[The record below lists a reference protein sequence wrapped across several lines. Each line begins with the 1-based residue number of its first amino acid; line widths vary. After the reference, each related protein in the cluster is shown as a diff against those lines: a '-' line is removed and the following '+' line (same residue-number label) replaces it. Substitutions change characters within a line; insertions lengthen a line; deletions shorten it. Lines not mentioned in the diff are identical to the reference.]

1 MGMPSHIPPI
11 LALLAVLPALAAP
24 PAPAAPRA
32 VTVSDLSRRLVVDN
46 LVSGPCPRKMKPGM
60 FDVPCFG
67 GLAGRNWGGTCLTF
81 NISER
86 GASKYEE
93 LACVNTCPGP
103 RMRNTDPCS
112 GSPCYEALADRPY
125 SRTFAALD
133 PETQRKMAADYTKLI
148 ALVQAEASSQRAAYA
163 SLGGDK
169 ERTRVKFEIL
179 GFVIAG
185 FLNQSTGEFS
195 APGAMLPFGEC
206 LLKRAAAREK
216 IGNPEVSL
224 SKLYGQPPQ
233 VNTGNPA
240 DASPMDTSAGGTLHL
255 YESAFIACARVT
267 PDLGRCLGGIGPE
280 SPDALAGSIIHELVH
295 YTQKKFGHVEGAGG
309 LNDDAS
315 DLKTMLNEIEAY
327 GVSRDDLF
335 YAKSLSVNDYIALTR
350 AGLSAQVRAFQ
361 SLWQKAGTA
370 VQEEVADWA
379 WEVPWMRVRMI
390 RSNRPAQEGNTW
402 NLTCVALQRKLPT
415 GASLC
420 GRFPAAEP

>member
-1 MGMPSHIPPI
+1 MRSHIP
-11 LALLAVLPALAAP
+11 LVFALLAVVPSLAAP
-24 PAPAAPRA
+24 PPVPAAPRA
-32 VTVSDLSRRLVVDN
+32 VSVQDLSRRSVVNN
-46 LVSGPCPRKMKPGM
+46 LVSGACPHKLKPGL
-60 FDVPCFG
+60 FDAPCFG
-67 GLAGRNWGGTCLTF
+67 GLAGRSWGSTCLTF
-81 NISER
+81 NISEG

-93 LACVNTCPGP
+93 LACVNTCPG
-103 RMRNTDPCS
+103 MRNSDPCS
-112 GSPCYEALADRPY
+112 ATPCYEALAGRPY

-148 ALVQAEASSQRAAYA
+148 ALVQAEASNQRNAYT
-163 SLGGDK
+163 SLGGDQ
-169 ERTRVKFEIL
+169 ERARVKFEIL

-185 FLNQSTGEFS
+185 FLNQSTGQFS

-233 VNTGNPA
+233 QNTGNPA

-255 YESAFIACARVT
+255 YESAFIACSRVT

-295 YTQKKFGHVEGAGG
+295 YTQKRFGHEEGAGG
-309 LNDDAS
+309 LNDAAS

-335 YAKSLSVNDYIALTR
+335 YTKALSVNDYIALTR
-350 AGLSAQVRAFQ
+350 AGLSAQVGAFQ
-361 SLWQKAGTA
+361 SLWQKAGAA
-370 VQEEVADWA
+370 VQEEVAGWA
-379 WEVPWMRVRMI
+379 WEIPWMRARMVR
-390 RSNRPAQEGNTW
+390 RNRPAQEGNTW
-402 NLTCVALQRKLPT
+402 NLTCVAMQRKSPVA
-415 GASLC
+415 GNLC
-420 GRFPAAEP
+420 GKFAAEP